1 MYFASFILIFG
12 VLALG
17 YLAIFASTKEPKE
30 AWFIYGLSKHNLA
43 FASVALVFG
52 GVVLLKLL
60 YEVNKHKTL
69 KST

>member
-30 AWFIYGLSKHNLA
+30 AWFIYGLSKHN
-43 FASVALVFG
+43 FSFF
-52 GVVLLKLL
+52 
-60 YEVNKHKTL
+60 
-69 KST
+69 